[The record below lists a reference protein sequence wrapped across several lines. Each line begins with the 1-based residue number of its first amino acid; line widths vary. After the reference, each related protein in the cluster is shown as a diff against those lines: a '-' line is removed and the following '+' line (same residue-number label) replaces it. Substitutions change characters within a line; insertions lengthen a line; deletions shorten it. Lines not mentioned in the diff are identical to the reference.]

1 MTRAITITGARLATG
16 ELGGLRAVDGTIA
29 EYGAGVVAQPG
40 DEHLDAAGL
49 TMVPPLVNGH
59 THASMTLLRGYG
71 DDLALMEW
79 LQTRIWPAEARLTPE
94 HVYWGARLAAVEMIR
109 SGTLRFWDMYFH
121 MHEVARAV
129 VDAGLRA
136 SISQVI
142 LEIPDAPA
150 DARPE
155 AAEDGLARLAGAGP
169 LITPCLGPHAIYTVS
184 APSLRLVAELSERYD
199 VPVHIHVAETA
210 GEVDDCVREHGMRPV
225 AYLDSLGLVNERSV
239 FAHGVHLD
247 DAELALIAERG
258 TTLVT
263 CPVSNMKLAV
273 GGAFRYP
280 AAHAAG
286 CAIGIGT
293 DGAASNNS
301 LDLIQD
307 VKVLALLQK
316 HTAVDPAALPAPD
329 AWAIATG
336 AMAPRLGATPLA
348 VGRPADL
355 LLLDLDVPELLLAPL
370 DAALVYSATGS
381 VVDTAIVDGRVLMR
395 GRVIEGEDEVRARAT
410 EAAAVVRGEH

>member
-1 MTRAITITGARLATG
+1 MTRALTITGARLASGAT
-16 ELGGLRAVDGTIA
+16 GGLRAVDGTIT
-29 EYGAGVVAQPG
+29 EMGSTVVPQPG

-79 LQTRIWPAEARLTPE
+79 LQTRIWPAEGRLTPE

-136 SISQVI
+136 SVSQVI
-142 LEIPDAPA
+142 LEIPDAPP

-155 AAEDGLARLAGAGP
+155 AAEEGLARLAGAGP
-169 LITPCLGPHAIYTVS
+169 LVTPCLGPHAIYTVS
-184 APSLRLVAELSERYD
+184 APSLRLVAELSERHD
-199 VPVHIHVAETA
+199 VPVHIHLAETR
-210 GEVDDCVREHGMRPV
+210 GEVDDCVREHGLRPV
-225 AYLDSLGLVNERSV
+225 AYLDSLGLLTHRTVL
-239 FAHGVHLD
+239 AHGVHLD
-247 DAELALIAERG
+247 DAELAIVAERG
-258 TTLVT
+258 ATLVT

-273 GGAFRYP
+273 GGTFRYP
-280 AAHAAG
+280 TAHAAG

-301 LDLIQD
+301 LDLLQD
-307 VKVLALLQK
+307 IKVLALLQK
-316 HTAVDPAALPAPD
+316 HAAVDPAALPATD

-348 VGRPADL
+348 VGEPADL

-370 DAALVYSATGS
+370 DAALIYSATGA

-395 GRVIEGEDEVRARAT
+395 SRIIEGEDEVRARAA
-410 EAAAVVRGEH
+410 EAAVVVRGEH

>member
-16 ELGGLRAVDGTIA
+16 ELGGLRAVDGTIT

-40 DEHLDAAGL
+40 DEHLDASGL

-142 LEIPDAPA
+142 LEIPEAPA

-155 AAEDGLARLAGAGP
+155 AAEEGLARLAGAGP

-410 EAAAVVRGEH
+410 EAAVVVRGEH

>member
-1 MTRAITITGARLATG
+1 MTRALTVTGARLASG
-16 ELGGLRAVDGTIA
+16 GVGGLRAVDGTITELGPA
-29 EYGAGVVAQPG
+29 VVPQPG

-79 LQTRIWPAEARLTPE
+79 LQTRIWPAEGRLTPE

-136 SISQVI
+136 SVSQVI
-142 LEIPDAPA
+142 LEIPDAPP

-155 AAEDGLARLAGAGP
+155 AAEEGLARLAEAGP

-210 GEVDDCVREHGMRPV
+210 GEVADCVREHGVRPV
-225 AYLDSLGLVNERSV
+225 AYLDSLGLVNDRSV

-258 TTLVT
+258 ATLVT

-280 AAHAAG
+280 AARAAG
-286 CAIGIGT
+286 CPIGVGT

-301 LDLIQD
+301 LDLLQD
-307 VKVLALLQK
+307 IKVLALLQK
-316 HTAVDPAALPAPD
+316 HTAIDPAALPAPE

-336 AMAPRLGATPLA
+336 ARAPRLGATPLE
-348 VGRPADL
+348 VGAPADL

-395 GRVIEGEDEVRARAT
+395 GRVIEGEDEVRARAA
-410 EAAAVVRGEH
+410 EAAAIVRGDH

>member
-1 MTRAITITGARLATG
+1 MTRAITITGARLASG
-16 ELGGLRAVDGTIA
+16 EIGGLRAVDGSIT
-29 EYGAGVVAQPG
+29 EVGVGVVAQPG

-79 LQTRIWPAEARLTPE
+79 LQTRIWPAEGRLTPE

-136 SISQVI
+136 SVSQVI

-155 AAEDGLARLAGAGP
+155 AAEEGLARLAEAGP

-184 APSLRLVAELSERYD
+184 APSLRLVAELSERYG

-225 AYLDSLGLVNERSV
+225 AYLDSLGLVNDRSV

-258 TTLVT
+258 ATLVT

-280 AAHAAG
+280 DARAAG

-348 VGRPADL
+348 VGQPADL
-355 LLLDLDVPELLLAPL
+355 LLLDLDVAELLLAPL

-381 VVDTAIVDGRVLMR
+381 VVDTAVVDGRVLMR

>member
-1 MTRAITITGARLATG
+1 MTRALTITGARLATG
-16 ELGGLRAVDGTIA
+16 GIGGLRAVDGTIT
-29 EYGAGVVAQPG
+29 EIGPGVVAQQG

-136 SISQVI
+136 SVSQVI
-142 LEIPDAPA
+142 LEIPDAPD

-169 LITPCLGPHAIYTVS
+169 LVTPCLGPHAIYTVS
-184 APSLRLVAELSERYD
+184 APSLRLVAELSERHD
-199 VPVHIHVAETA
+199 VPIHIHVAETR
-210 GEVDDCVREHGMRPV
+210 GEVDDCVRDHGLRPA
-225 AYLDSLGLVNERSV
+225 AYLDSLGLLTQRTVL
-239 FAHGVHLD
+239 AHGVHLD
-247 DAELALIAERG
+247 DAELAIVAERG
-258 TTLVT
+258 ATLVT

-273 GGAFRYP
+273 GGTFRYP
-280 AAHAAG
+280 TAHAAG

-301 LDLIQD
+301 LDLLQD
-307 VKVLALLQK
+307 IKVLALLQK
-316 HTAVDPAALPAPD
+316 HAAVDPAALPATD

-348 VGRPADL
+348 VGEPADL

-370 DAALVYSATGS
+370 DAALVYSATGA

-395 GRVIEGEDEVRARAT
+395 SRIIEGEDEVRTRAA
-410 EAAAVVRGEH
+410 EAAVVVRGEH